1 LLLALLAVA
10 AAAVCSGT
18 ANVLQAGA
26 ARAEPARQSLDAT
39 LLVRLVRRRGYLLAL
54 TLVVTAFALS
64 FFALRTLPLYVVQA
78 GRASSLAVT
87 ALLAVVVLRARL
99 SRLEVGA
106 IAAVA
111 GGVTLLAAGAGPQ
124 NPAALPLTTRIGL
137 LVAVAVVAAAAAVAT
152 RIRTTARSGITL
164 GALAGLSF
172 AILALGARGVRSFA
186 PLTLLADPAAW
197 AMGCAGIL
205 GLLLAAMALQRAS
218 VVGATAPMVAAETTV
233 GAALGMIVCGDRLA
247 HGGALAS
254 VVGFALVLAGAMSLA
269 RFAAPEPDLDALA
282 ITFDGHVTLTSTGS

>member
-137 LVAVAVVAAAAAVAT
+137 LVAVAAAAT